1 MSDENVF
8 SLTKLAQDGD
18 IDMVLHAGDIS
29 YANGYQAT
37 WDGYFRKMEMIM
49 AYVPYMVRATS
60 GAACRRVITVLQA
73 AVGNHEIPYNFTAYR
88 HRFRN
93 PWLGT

>member
-1 MSDENVF
+1 MERGPMQRVLCSLSLCDRGICDVSDENVF

-49 AYVPYMVRATS
+49 AYVPYMVRA
-60 GAACRRVITVLQA
+60 R
-73 AVGNHEIPYNFTAYR
+73 
-88 HRFRN
+88 
-93 PWLGT
+93 